1 MSNQGVKAELAAAVR
16 RMADI
21 IERQSRQIE
30 TQQEII
36 EELHVELQ
44 MAETRQTR
52 QAEPEADTAAG
63 EVNTDPDRGWVRVDV
78 AHPIEDGTY
87 PITEIPFHPQNAKPR
102 IGTCFWDS
110 DDCTWVTKDGS
121 NIIAWRNPIKPYQ
134 PEEK

>member
-16 RMADI
+16 RLTELV
-21 IERQSRQIE
+21 ERQRDQIA
-30 TQQEII
+30 TQQYVI
-36 EELHVELQ
+36 ENLRVQLHL
-44 MAETRQTR
+44 AEKRPARQ
-52 QAEPEADTAAG
+52 PEHRADTAAG
-63 EVNTDPDRGWVRVDV
+63 EFNIDPDRGWVRVDV

-110 DDCTWVTKDGS
+110 DDCTWVTEDGS

>member
-30 TQQEII
+30 TQQDII

-44 MAETRQTR
+44 MAETRQ
-52 QAEPEADTAAG
+52 A
-63 EVNTDPDRGWVRVDV
+63 
-78 AHPIEDGTY
+78 
-87 PITEIPFHPQNAKPR
+87 
-102 IGTCFWDS
+102 
-110 DDCTWVTKDGS
+110 
-121 NIIAWRNPIKPYQ
+121 YQ